1 MEFCP
6 SPSPNICMV
15 LSFWKW
21 WISEWFRRF
30 FLQEKLTNV
39 STKGGEGQNCSFF
52 DNLYG
57 RRLISSTSPHSYI
70 KDAFNVQLKVKT
82 EKKEKNIHKQLQDK
96 RQSSK
101 HNAWKTKE
109 KSCKCIKTR
118 KATKS
123 GSWLEENDSR
133 RYMGMNNIS
142 LLFSFKLFNNFFHLI
157 LLEFFRFKRK
167 GIKLQWKSIELI

>member
-1 MEFCP
+1 MEFCT
-6 SPSPNICMV
+6 SPSPDICMV

-82 EKKEKNIHKQLQDK
+82 EKKRKISTNNCKTKDNLLNTMHEKQKKSRANAL
-96 RQSSK
+96 RQERQQK
-101 HNAWKTKE
+101 ADHDWRRTTHDDTWEWKT
-109 KSCKCIKTR
+109 SLFYFLLNYLT
-118 KATKS
+118 
-123 GSWLEENDSR
+123 
-133 RYMGMNNIS
+133 IS
-142 LLFSFKLFNNFFHLI
+142 FI
-157 LLEFFRFKRK
+157 
-167 GIKLQWKSIELI
+167 